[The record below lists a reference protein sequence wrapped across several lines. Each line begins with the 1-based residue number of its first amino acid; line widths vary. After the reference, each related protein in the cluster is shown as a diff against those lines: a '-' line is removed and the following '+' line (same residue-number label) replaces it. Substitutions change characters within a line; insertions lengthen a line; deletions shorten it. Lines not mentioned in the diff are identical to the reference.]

1 MFQADLI
8 PNTIKSWLRTLV
20 VLTGLTVAFASSAAT
35 VTTNESTLDAIFS
48 QPSFGNQTIDIR
60 FDPMVS
66 IVNSGLLTIGN
77 STQLDTLFGLAPKAS
92 PTVNL
97 FFVDDLSFCGGSSN
111 TSLVGCGDISGNR
124 IVVKSGFAAGSN
136 GGALIAH
143 ELVHNLGLDHINPD
157 DGTNLMNATI
167 RGSTTLTQTQVDEI
181 FSRSLRSSSSL
192 IQLAG
197 NQRFINITPI
207 LITAV
212 ATVPLPAGLLL
223 FLSALLVMGFLAA
236 QRRRSPPTYSNSAMA

>member
-1 MFQADLI
+1 MFQAGLI

-48 QPSFGNQTIDIR
+48 QAPLFGNQTIDIR
-60 FDPMVS
+60 FDPTVS
-66 IVNSGLLTIGN
+66 IVNSSLLTIGN
-77 STQLDTLFGLAPKAS
+77 STQLDALFGLAPKAS

-97 FFVDDLSFCGGSSN
+97 FFIDDLSFCGGGPPSN
-111 TSLVGCGDISGNR
+111 SLIGCGDISGNR
-124 IVVKSGFAAGSN
+124 IVVESGRAAGGI

-143 ELVHNLGLDHINPD
+143 ELGHNLGLDHINPD
-157 DGTNLMNATI
+157 NDTNLMNATI
-167 RGSTTLTQTQVDEI
+167 GGNTSLTQTQVDTI
-181 FSRSLRSSSSL
+181 LSSPL

-197 NQRFINITPI
+197 TQRFINITPI

-236 QRRRSPPTYSNSAMA
+236 QRRRSLPTYSNSAMA

>member
-48 QPSFGNQTIDIR
+48 QALFGNRTIDIR
-60 FDPMVS
+60 FDPTVS
-66 IVNSGLLTIGN
+66 IVNSSLLTIGN
-77 STQLDTLFGLAPKAS
+77 STQLDALFGLAPKAF

-111 TSLVGCGDISGNR
+111 TSLVGCGDIPGNR
-124 IVVKSGFAAGSN
+124 IVVESGFAAGGN

-143 ELVHNLGLDHINPD
+143 ELGHNLGLDHINPD
-157 DGTNLMNATI
+157 NDTNLMNATI
-167 RGSTTLTQTQVDEI
+167 RGSTSLTQIQVDTI
-181 FSRSLRSSSSL
+181 LGSSL

-207 LITAV
+207 LITA
-212 ATVPLPAGLLL
+212 ATTVPLPAGLLL

-236 QRRRSPPTYSNSAMA
+236 QRRRSLPAYSNSAMA

>member
-1 MFQADLI
+1 MFQAGLI

-48 QPSFGNQTIDIR
+48 QALFGNRTIDIR
-60 FDPMVS
+60 FDPTVS
-66 IVNSGLLTIGN
+66 IVNSSLLTIGN
-77 STQLDTLFGLAPKAS
+77 STQLDALFGLAPKLS

-97 FFVDDLSFCGGSSN
+97 FFVDNLSFCGD
-111 TSLVGCGDISGNR
+111 TSDTNLIGCGDISGNR
-124 IVVKSGFAAGSN
+124 IVVKSGSAAGGN

-143 ELVHNLGLDHINPD
+143 ELGHNLGLDHIFPD
-157 DGTNLMNATI
+157 SGTNLMNATI
-167 RGSTTLTQTQVDEI
+167 SGNTSLEQTQVDTI
-181 FSRSLRSSSSL
+181 LSSPL

-197 NQRFINITPI
+197 TQRFINITPI

-236 QRRRSPPTYSNSAMA
+236 QRRRSLPTYSNSAMA